1 MLRRFGV
8 NYAIF
13 SIALDVILTLLAL
26 FVAAKLVLQVPPS
39 LTNLRGPAV
48 IAPYTYLAVPMLW
61 GVTFLVLSVYD
72 PKRIYRSIDELQI
85 VTVATVASALLLAM
99 SALMFLGRLPEPGQT
114 DPAQVLRLF
123 YYWAAVLGLAMAL
136 GMIAMIDA
144 LSGVKKL
151 GSVMSLEQA
160 KELSALAEQ
169 LREAQAESEA
179 LPFRYP
185 ALLEKLTVEDQD
197 LRSH

>member
-1 MLRRFGV
+1 MDPLLLV
-8 NYAIF
+8 KAF
-13 SIALDVILTLLAL
+13 SIALAAGAL
-26 FVAAKLVLQVPPS
+26 SFLMAEWRYY
-39 LTNLRGPAV
+39 RGSFSQA
-48 IAPYTYLAVPMLW
+48 TDML
-61 GVTFLVLSVYD
+61 SSSPD
-72 PKRIYRSIDELQI
+72 NARMIRR
-85 VTVATVASALLLAM
+85 TVASALLLAM